1 MQTRL
6 YSKVAHPVLN
16 DMSLQTTLYSEV
28 APPVRDEM
36 PSKNQQNHLDTGPVT
51 VILHRGPP
59 QKAKQGLFSPV
70 ATLPP
75 FTTPLFGFLGWAS
88 VTFWLV
94 LRPSSKNQKK
104 HPYLRPRQRTQLRIL
119 TSVPG
124 NGPKTPPSRTTEVTN
139 FLPSHAT

>member
-6 YSKVAHPVLN
+6 YSKVAHPVRH
-16 DMSLQTTLYSEV
+16 DMSTQTGLYSKV
-28 APPVRDEM
+28 AHPVRGEM
-36 PSKNQQNHLDTGPVT
+36 SSQNQQKHLDTGPAT

-104 HPYLRPRQRTQLRIL
+104 NTL
-119 TSVPG
+119 TSVPD
-124 NGPKTPPSRTTEVTN
+124 NGPSSGFLPPSQ
-139 FLPSHAT
+139 ATDPKHLRPELRK